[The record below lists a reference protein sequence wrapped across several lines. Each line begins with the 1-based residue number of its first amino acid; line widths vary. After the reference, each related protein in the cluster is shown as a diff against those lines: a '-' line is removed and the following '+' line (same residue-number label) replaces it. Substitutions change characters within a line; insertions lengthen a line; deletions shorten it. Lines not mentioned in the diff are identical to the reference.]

1 MDSRR
6 IERPKLKFFKGF
18 TPYIPWISIA
28 ITVIAFV
35 LSGQELT
42 LWSALILIIII
53 IALACLIYLVTY
65 IVRYAKYLFEM
76 ARNHARLMQLYG
88 EKESELIE
96 KDRIISSHQTQLASN
111 LVLGVMRSMSAKSNE
126 SMIDMIDKDINI
138 LGKRAG
144 ENGVELIFDVGS
156 KVGIEENTL
165 LSIVTMY
172 GDLWGVVL
180 ISHVNEN
187 DCTGHALSRIN
198 ENFWRQIEEDMSH
211 DPSPPPSVKA
221 RLYCEE
227 DLITELKLVVDMM
240 ESEVSTGEAYDD
252 KK

>member
-1 MDSRR
+1 MDVLRT
-6 IERPKLKFFKGF
+6 ERPKFEFSKVFKS
-18 TPYIPWISIA
+18 YIPLLSLA
-28 ITVIAFV
+28 ITAAGFI
-35 LSGQELT
+35 LLNQELT
-42 LWSALILIIII
+42 LWSAIVVIIVI
-53 IALACLIYLVTY
+53 IALACLIYLATY
-65 IVRYAKYLFEM
+65 VAKYVRYLVET

-88 EKESELIE
+88 EKESELIK